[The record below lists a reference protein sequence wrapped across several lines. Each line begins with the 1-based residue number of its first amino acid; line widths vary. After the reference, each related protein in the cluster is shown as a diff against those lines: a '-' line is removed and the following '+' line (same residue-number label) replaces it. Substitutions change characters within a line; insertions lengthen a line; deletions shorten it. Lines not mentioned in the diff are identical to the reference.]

1 MTLTQTVDRLL
12 RQALEKSPELGNPE
26 LENLLRLLAKWRHT
40 LITNTL
46 IAQQGNVV
54 QAGPF
59 TGLRFTG
66 QTSEG
71 CTAPRLLGW
80 VDGDN
85 EALAALLTVLEKQP
99 SQSVNELLTAAGL
112 ATPPGVRAL
121 MWLWKFDLIRVM
133 PG

>member
-59 TGLRFTG
+59 A
-66 QTSEG
+66 G
-71 CTAPRLLGW
+71 CALPGKPRR
-80 VDGDN
+80 
-85 EALAALLTVLEKQP
+85 AARRLVFWAVMNT
-99 SQSVNELLTAAGL
+99 NC
-112 ATPPGVRAL
+112 
-121 MWLWKFDLIRVM
+121 IRTLSD
-133 PG
+133 

>member
-1 MTLTQTVDRLL
+1 MTTLTQTVDRLL

-59 TGLRFTG
+59 APVALYRANLGGLHG
-66 QTSEG
+66 PSSLG
-71 CTAPRLLGW
+71 LL
-80 VDGDN
+80 
-85 EALAALLTVLEKQP
+85 
-99 SQSVNELLTAAGL
+99 
-112 ATPPGVRAL
+112 
-121 MWLWKFDLIRVM
+121 
-133 PG
+133 